1 MCNVNLS
8 ESLRSI
14 LDNECD
20 VSDDADNAYLY
31 DDACDKYD
39 DEVSDDS

>member
-20 VSDDADNAYLY
+20 ASDDADNTYLY
-31 DDACDKYD
+31 DDECDKYD
-39 DEVSDDS
+39 DDLPTIK

>member
-1 MCNVNLS
+1 MCSVNLS
-8 ESLRSI
+8 ESIRVI

-20 VSDDADNAYLY
+20 CSDDQDNACLY

-39 DEVSDDS
+39 DLNTLPT